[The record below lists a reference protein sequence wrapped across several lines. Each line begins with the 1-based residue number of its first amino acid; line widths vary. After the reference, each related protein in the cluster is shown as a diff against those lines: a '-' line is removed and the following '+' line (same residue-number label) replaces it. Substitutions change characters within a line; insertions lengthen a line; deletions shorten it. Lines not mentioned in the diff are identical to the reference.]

1 MEGIA
6 CTECGAPLDESPSLP
21 TDQREPCPNC
31 GSMARTIHVSVHET
45 LTVRERMGLK
55 ARHGE
60 SGKPCLESVSGADL
74 HRKSGKWMHL
84 ERVIDRE
91 KDEYKEVVKDPDT
104 GTVIHKCEEPLSKHQ
119 GHGTA
124 KHKAQK

>member
-6 CTECGAPLDESPSLP
+6 CTDCGTPMNESPSLP
-21 TDQREPCPNC
+21 TGQRKPCPDC
-31 GSMARTIHVSVHET
+31 GSMARTIEVSVHET
-45 LTVRERMGLK
+45 VTVRERLGLK
-55 ARHGE
+55 ARHGVG
-60 SGKPCLESVSGADL
+60 GKPYAESVCGADL

-91 KDEYKEVVKDPDT
+91 KDVYKEVVKDPET
-104 GTVIHKCEEPLSKHQ
+104 GAVVHECEEPLSKHQ

-124 KHKAQK
+124 KHKEQ